1 MGQQKFPS
9 MYTAI
14 IKHNAPWWS
23 GWIVEIAGVNAQE
36 NSRDKLMESLRVAL
50 GEAIEMNRELALH
63 AAGLDYT
70 EVEIT
75 L

>member
-1 MGQQKFPS
+1 MHSKTATPV
-9 MYTAI
+9 YTAI

-23 GWIVEIAGVNAQE
+23 GWIAEVPGVNAQAKTRE
-36 NSRDKLMESLRVAL
+36 ELLESLRCAL

-63 AAGLDYT
+63 AAGLDYA